1 MIKAH
6 FDALKKN
13 IQFYLPAVKTIA
25 LYNNQFARSNGT
37 GKDGRKE
44 KAFNYPAVFLEY
56 HNFEY
61 RQLSMGIM
69 EFDFQMTTHFGYKS
83 FLTDD
88 EDFLNQTENLYWTCQ
103 RFQEGSFSRLMKYT
117 EVYDTDHDDIIIVKT
132 TYKAYGKDFNRF
144 VYNPDILSSI
154 TGVSTT
160 FNIELT
166 GDTYNP
172 QWFSGAT
179 VDNGSNM
186 VQDWSGS
193 TNGCDS
199 DLPY

>member
-1 MIKAH
+1 MIKQH

-13 IQFYLPAVKTIA
+13 INFYLPAVKTIG
-25 LYNNQFARSNGT
+25 LWNNQFERSNGT

-44 KAFNYPAVFLEY
+44 KAFNYPAVFIEY

-88 EDFLNQTENLYWTCQ
+88 EQYLNQLENLYWTCQ
-103 RFQEGSFSRLMKYT
+103 RFQQGSFSRLIKLT

-132 TYKAYGKDFNRF
+132 TYKAYGKDFNRY
-144 VYNPDILSSI
+144 VYNPDILSNI
-154 TGVSTT
+154 TGATFDITVSA
-160 FNIELT
+160 
-166 GDTYNP
+166 DTVSPNF
-172 QWFSGAT
+172 QMFSGAT
-179 VDNGSNM
+179 VDNGDNM
-186 VQDWSGS
+186 VNTWSGL
-193 TNGCDS
+193 TNGCD
-199 DLPY
+199 LPY